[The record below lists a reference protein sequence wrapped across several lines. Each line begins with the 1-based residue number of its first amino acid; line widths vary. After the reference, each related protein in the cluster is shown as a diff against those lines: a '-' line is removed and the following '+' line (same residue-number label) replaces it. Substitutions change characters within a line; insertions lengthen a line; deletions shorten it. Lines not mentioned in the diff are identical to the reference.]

1 MADGHCHSPACLSLQ
16 LRDRDTGELLCEVTP
31 RRGKSDAAWDEA
43 GYLWLPPCQWGSA
56 EEGLRP
62 PPVLGLDANLTAI
75 KVANATEYHFG
86 VMGIW
91 QMRGAYGDGD
101 GDVGPRAA

>member
-1 MADGHCHSPACLSLQ
+1 MIICCP
-16 LRDRDTGELLCEVTP
+16 
-31 RRGKSDAAWDEA
+31 
-43 GYLWLPPCQWGSA
+43 GSA
-56 EEGLRP
+56 EEGFRP
-62 PPVLGLDANLTAI
+62 PPILGLDANLTAI

-101 GDVGPRAA
+101 GGVGPRAA